1 MTCKGICIRHKDSG
15 RYGAGNKRCHQCTL
29 FIKWDGILC
38 PCCGYKLR
46 TRPRVSKYKEKL
58 REQKRIERV

>member
-1 MTCKGICIRHKDSG
+1 MG
-15 RYGAGNKRCHQCTL
+15 
-29 FIKWDGILC
+29 WDIV

-58 REQKRIERV
+58 REQKRIERVKEVLRIFPNVY